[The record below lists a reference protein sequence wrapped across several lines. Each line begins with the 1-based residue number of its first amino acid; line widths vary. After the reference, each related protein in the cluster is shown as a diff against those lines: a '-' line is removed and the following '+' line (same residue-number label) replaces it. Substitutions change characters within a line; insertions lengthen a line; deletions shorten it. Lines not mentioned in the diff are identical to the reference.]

1 MHWSQLPTTE
11 TLLTGLVAV
20 GILGLYLFI
29 SRQKVSGRELLLRS
43 FLLAVVAFSLCL
55 IIWKPQYAKEQ
66 QTGRA
71 ILLTENGLSV
81 PDSLPVFALHSV
93 KEDESVTS
101 ITDLAKLE
109 RSHPEIKQVFV
120 AGYGLDPEEAKSLHR
135 IQLTFLQKD
144 RPEGFNWLDYPHK
157 VKAEE
162 ALRVSGNYYIHSSD
176 SLKIRLVTS
185 EGAQD
190 SVWITEK
197 HPDFTLNA
205 YPLLPGNFVGE
216 IQVIQ
221 NKEVR
226 HEPLPYIVTPKE
238 PLNVIVLQAYPDFET
253 NYLKDWLSDQ
263 KHKVQVRARISRD
276 KYSFQ
281 QINLPIQKQQP
292 AILSKASLGNADL
305 LITDAES
312 LEQLSAQEKKQ
323 VQTAIDQ
330 GLGLLLLPDDK
341 WPQKADVLGNKFA
354 VHTTGIKQ
362 FIPVQLSASDIV
374 SDAIEKLPVAFSDR
388 QIIVPIV
395 YSKDK
400 EPVAAYMPV
409 GSGRVGVQLT
419 NGTYTWILNAKDK
432 VYSTFWTEVL
442 QELGRKKEQTEVK
455 FKQFPFAWEDNIS
468 SLVYTDTAVAAMTVQ
483 YLSGIKEKIQPKIE
497 LPETRVAT
505 YPFYPAEAGW
515 LTVTSDKDTT
525 HAASVYVVQADK
537 WKDLRQASWFQA
549 NSQIRSVTT
558 INANQT
564 FTTWKNIPL
573 LWFFMTLLI
582 ALSVL
587 WWREKG

>member
-20 GILGLYLFI
+20 GILGLYLFV
-29 SRQKVSGRELLLRS
+29 SRQTVSGKELLLRS
-43 FLLAVVAFSLCL
+43 LLLAVVLFSLCL

-66 QTGRA
+66 QTGNA
-71 ILLTENGLSV
+71 FLVTENGLSV
-81 PDSLPVFALHSV
+81 PDSLPGFVLPGV
-93 KEDESVTS
+93 KADEAVAP
-101 ITDLAKLE
+101 ITDLATLE
-109 RSHPEIKQVFV
+109 RNHPEIKQVFV
-120 AGYGLDPEEAKSLHR
+120 AGYGLDPEETKSLHR
-135 IQLTFLQKD
+135 IQLIFLQKD
-144 RPEGFNWLDYPHK
+144 RPEGFNWLDYLHK

-162 ALRVSGNYYIHSSD
+162 ALRVSGNYYIRSED

-190 SVWITEK
+190 SVWITHK

-205 YPLLPGNFVGE
+205 HPRLPGNFVGE

-253 NYLKDWLSDQ
+253 NYLKDWLADQ
-263 KHKVQVRARISRD
+263 KHRVQIRARISRD

-281 QINLPIQKQQP
+281 QINLPTQKQQL
-292 AILSKASLGNADL
+292 AILSKASLENADL
-305 LITDAES
+305 LIADTES

-323 VQTAIDQ
+323 VQTAVAQ

-341 WPQKADVLGNKFA
+341 WSQKADVLGHKFA

-362 FIPVQLSASDIV
+362 FIPVHLSTSGAV

-388 QIIVPIV
+388 QIVVPIV

-409 GSGRVGVQLT
+409 GLGRVGVQLA

-432 VYSTFWTEVL
+432 VYSTFWTEIL
-442 QELGRKKEQTEVK
+442 QGFSRKKEHIEVK

-468 SLVYTDTAVAAMTVQ
+468 HLLYTDTAVAAMTVQ
-483 YLSGIKEKIQPKIE
+483 YLSGSKEKIQPKID
-497 LPETRVAT
+497 LPETSVAT
-505 YPFYPAEAGW
+505 YPFHPDEAGW
-515 LTVTSDKDTT
+515 LTVTSDNDTT

-537 WKDLRQASWFQA
+537 WKDLKQASWFQT
-549 NSQIRSVTT
+549 NSQIRSITN
-558 INANQT
+558 INTNQK

-573 LWFFMTLLI
+573 VWFFMALLI
-582 ALSVL
+582 ALFIL
-587 WWREKG
+587 WWREKA

>member
-1 MHWSQLPTTE
+1 MHWSQLPTIE

-20 GILGLYLFI
+20 GILGLYIFI
-29 SRQKVSGRELLLRS
+29 TRSNVSLKELVLRS
-43 FLLAVVAFSLCL
+43 FLLIVALGSLCL

-71 ILLTENGLSV
+71 ILLTESGFSV
-81 PDSLPVFALHSV
+81 PDSLPVFALPGV
-93 KEDESVTS
+93 KADDSVTP
-101 ITDLAKLE
+101 ITDLATLE
-109 RSHPEIKQVFV
+109 RNHPEIKQVFV
-120 AGYGLDPEEAKSLHR
+120 AGYGLDPEAAKLLHR
-135 IQLTFLQKD
+135 IQLTFLQKE
-144 RPEGFNWLDYPHK
+144 RPEGFNWLDYPYT

-162 ALRVSGNYYIHSSD
+162 VLKVSGSYNIRSED

-185 EGAQD
+185 EGIQD
-190 SVWITEK
+190 SVWITHK
-197 HPDFTLNA
+197 HPDFMLNA
-205 YPLLPGNFVGE
+205 HPRLPGNFVGE

-238 PLNVIVLQAYPDFET
+238 PLTIIVLQAYPDFEV
-253 NYLKDWLSDQ
+253 NYLKDWLADQ

-281 QINLPIQKQQP
+281 QINLPAQKQQT
-292 AILSKASLGNADL
+292 AILSKASLGNTDL
-305 LITDAES
+305 LIADAES
-312 LEQLSAQEKKQ
+312 LEQLSVKEKSQ
-323 VQTAIDQ
+323 VQIAIDE

-341 WPQKADVLGNKFA
+341 WPQKADVLGHRFA
-354 VHTTGIKQ
+354 LHTTGIKQ
-362 FIPVQLSASDIV
+362 FIPVQLSSSDIV

-388 QIIVPIV
+388 QIVVPII

-400 EPVAAYMPV
+400 DPVAAYTPV
-409 GSGRVGVQLT
+409 GSGRVGVQLA

-442 QELGRKKEQTEVK
+442 QGLSRKKDHTEVK
-455 FKQFPFAWEDNIS
+455 FKQFPFAWEDNMSRLID
-468 SLVYTDTAVAAMTVQ
+468 TDTAVVAMTIQ
-483 YLSGIKEKIQPKIE
+483 YISGIKQKIQPKID
-497 LPETRVAT
+497 LLETRVAT
-505 YPFYPAEAGW
+505 FPFHPAEAGW

-537 WKDLRQASWFQA
+537 WKDLKQANWFQA

-573 LWFFMTLLI
+573 VWFFMTLLI